1 MKKLWE
7 LFNGHKTNI
16 GSFLITMYTFAV
28 QLELVTYNNDVLTVL
43 SLIFGVGI
51 AHKATKYVK
60 STM

>member
-16 GSFLITMYTFAV
+16 GSFLITIYTFAV

-43 SLIFGVGI
+43 TLIFGLGVS
-51 AHKATKYVK
+51 HKAVKYIQK
-60 STM
+60 TS